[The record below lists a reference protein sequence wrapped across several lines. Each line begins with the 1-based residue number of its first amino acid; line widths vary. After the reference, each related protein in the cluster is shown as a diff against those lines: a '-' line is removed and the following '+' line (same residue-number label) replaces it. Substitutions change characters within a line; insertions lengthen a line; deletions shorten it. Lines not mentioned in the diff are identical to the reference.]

1 MRTIHTAPTQIA
13 RPQTASTRTTSIRV
27 APRLGARA
35 AIAPTTYMSAHPALR
50 SVPAPTTADGH
61 STPRAATATEVD
73 AVAHLVET
81 FAPEVTVRA
90 VSRKHDV
97 YVVKAAASGRTR
109 LYRIPVDMVP
119 SSGRLPALPT
129 FDRAA

>member
-1 MRTIHTAPTQIA
+1 MRTTPTQIA
-13 RPQTASTRTTSIRV
+13 RLQTASTPTTSIH
-27 APRLGARA
+27 AASTFGARA
-35 AIAPTTYMSAHPALR
+35 AIAPTTYRSAHPALR
-50 SVPAPTTADGH
+50 SVPPSTSRSGQAPARG
-61 STPRAATATEVD
+61 ATATEVD

-119 SSGRLPALPT
+119 STGRLPALPT